1 MSDNTWLALRYAE
14 KKSILFAINPSV
26 FSCNIL
32 DRSKHNIYQQSIY
45 LRITDTT
52 SSSSSTVASE
62 TTTAATAAA
71 SSTAIVGES
80 TVSTTGAL
88 ATLVGVTH
96 GGTST
101 ATSTTATS
109 TTVVATT
116 VHAVSLGLL
125 AVLAASGLVG
135 EAFLLEELLLADG
148 EDEGVAAV
156 YAAKVLVLELG
167 VDVAVEPLIL
177 RLDILFLL
185 LHFAGFLLHF
195 ARLACL
201 AQCTLTLRLN
211 SDDNFFRSID

>member
-1 MSDNTWLALRYAE
+1 
-14 KKSILFAINPSV
+14 
-26 FSCNIL
+26 
-32 DRSKHNIYQQSIY
+32 
-45 LRITDTT
+45 
-52 SSSSSTVASE
+52 
-62 TTTAATAAA
+62 
-71 SSTAIVGES
+71 VGES

-135 EAFLLEELLLADG
+135 EAFLLKELLLADG

-167 VDVAVEPLIL
+167 VVVAVEPLIL

-185 LHFAGFLLHF
+185 LHFAGILLHF